1 MVEILG
7 NLTKWNTNR
16 SRETMKEFNE
26 KHIKDLQEANGFVLQ
41 DVFGQTV
48 AIGLDSE
55 YPDIASFLD
64 DYIEIYGISNLSK
77 RLGYENPTEMLK
89 ELLDKADNHL
99 FMMTDIEAKLMGAF
113 DGISADDYAK
123 KLEEKQWHLGDI
135 VEDDE
140 GHRAM
145 IIQDDHYFYE
155 LMNIKD
161 EGAFKTFRYFN
172 IDDNL
177 TELQIKNPQWH
188 KVVED

>member
-1 MVEILG
+1 
-7 NLTKWNTNR
+7 
-16 SRETMKEFNE
+16 MKEFNE

-48 AIGLDSE
+48 AIGIDSE

-64 DYIEIYGISNLSK
+64 DYIETYGIYNLSK
-77 RLGYENPTEMLK
+77 RLGYENGRTMLN
-89 ELLDKADNHL
+89 DL
-99 FMMTDIEAKLMGAF
+99 FSFPFPVSHIKTKLMNAF

-145 IIQDDHYFYE
+145 IIQDDHYFYN
-155 LMNIKD
+155 LLNVNIEDKK
-161 EGAFKTFRYFN
+161 AFKTFEYFD
-172 IDDNL
+172 ISDNL
-177 TELQIKNPQWH
+177 TALQDTNPEWH

>member
-1 MVEILG
+1 
-7 NLTKWNTNR
+7 
-16 SRETMKEFNE
+16 MKEFNE

-41 DVFGQTV
+41 DVFGHTV
-48 AIGLDSE
+48 AIGIDSE
-55 YPDIASFLD
+55 YSDVASFLV
-64 DYIEIYGISNLSK
+64 DYINEYGLLILADK
-77 RLGYENPTEMLK
+77 LGYENGRTMLNDLITK
-89 ELLDKADNHL
+89 TICFNFSIAH
-99 FMMTDIEAKLMGAF
+99 IETKLMNEF

-123 KLEEKQWHLGDI
+123 KLKEKQWHLGDI

-155 LMNIKD
+155 LMKIKD
-161 EGAFKTFRYFN
+161 EGAFQTFVYFD

-177 TELQIKNPQWH
+177 NNLQRKNPEWH